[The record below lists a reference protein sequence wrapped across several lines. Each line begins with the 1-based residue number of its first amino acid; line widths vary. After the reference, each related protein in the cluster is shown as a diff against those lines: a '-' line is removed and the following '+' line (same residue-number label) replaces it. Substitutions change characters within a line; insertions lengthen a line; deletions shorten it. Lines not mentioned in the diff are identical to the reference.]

1 MLKKLIKYDMRAL
14 SKTVLPVMLFVFV
27 LMIAVGA
34 LFGTLG
40 MIENVA
46 GGEFL
51 MLLIPAA
58 IGILT
63 LATVTGLA
71 LADILI
77 YARYYKNL
85 MTDEGYLSF
94 TLPVTGNQH
103 LCSKLITAIIWFVIR
118 SVITALGIAAA
129 LFVAALISGSA
140 WLFDFIEFV
149 IKNILPSAFT
159 YLSGEGAECIP
170 IIGVIIVLGC
180 IYGLFNIFSVYYS
193 LTVGARSGKSK
204 LAIAIL
210 VLAAV
215 NIAANV
221 IMSAVQIPFNAIN
234 TADLNYFSEFLISVL
249 PALLTYTAAAVYL
262 FVSTE
267 ALITNKL
274 NI

>member
-1 MLKKLIKYDMRAL
+1 
-14 SKTVLPVMLFVFV
+14 
-27 LMIAVGA
+27 MI
-34 LFGTLG
+34 
-40 MIENVA
+40 
-46 GGEFL
+46 
-51 MLLIPAA
+51 
-58 IGILT
+58 
-63 LATVTGLA
+63 
-71 LADILI
+71 
-77 YARYYKNL
+77 YY
-85 MTDEGYLSF
+85 F
-94 TLPVTGNQH
+94 
-103 LCSKLITAIIWFVIR
+103 
-118 SVITALGIAAA
+118 
-129 LFVAALISGSA
+129 
-140 WLFDFIEFV
+140 FDFIEFA

-159 YLSGEGAECIP
+159 YLLGEGAECIP

-215 NIAANV
+215 NIVANI
-221 IMSAVQIPFNAIN
+221 IMSVVQIPFNAIN

-267 ALITNKL
+267 VLITNKL

>member
-40 MIENVA
+40 MIENVE

-51 MLLIPAA
+51 RLLLPAA

-103 LCSKLITAIIWFVIR
+103 LCSKLITAIIWFVIKA
-118 SVITALGIAAA
+118 VITALGIAAA

-140 WLFDFIEFV
+140 WLFEFIEFA

-159 YLSGEGAECIP
+159 YLLGAEFIP
-170 IIGVIIVLGC
+170 ILGVLIVLGC

-210 VLAAV
+210 VLVAV
-215 NIAANV
+215 NIVANI
-221 IMSAVQIPFNAIN
+221 IMSVVQIPFNAIN
-234 TADLNYFSEFLISVL
+234 TADLDYFSEFLISVL
-249 PALLTYTAAAVYL
+249 PAFLTYTAATVYL

-267 ALITNKL
+267 VMITNKL